1 MSIEIYDKVLLKSG
15 ETAYI
20 VEIFE
25 GGKLYLADI
34 DKAEG
39 TETDWLNPEE
49 IERVI
54 PVKKK

>member
-1 MSIEIYDKVLLKSG
+1 MIKLYDKILLRTG

-25 GGKLYLADI
+25 DGKLYLADI

-39 TETDWLNPEE
+39 TETDWIYPSE
-49 IERVI
+49 IERVL
-54 PVKKK
+54 

>member
-20 VEIFE
+20 VEIFD

-39 TETDWLNPEE
+39 TETDWLDPEE
-49 IERVI
+49 IESVL
-54 PVKKK
+54 